1 MAYNEA
7 HGITPKTIV
16 KSVAEIL
23 EISGKDTIDKKKGRL
38 SNQEKQKLIK
48 AYTAEMKQAAKLL
61 EFEQAAL
68 LRDKIAKLREELGET
83 S

>member
-7 HGITPKTIV
+7 HGIVPKTIV

-23 EISGKDTIDKKKGRL
+23 EISSKDTIDKKGKRL
-38 SNQEKQKLIK
+38 SMQEKQKLIK

-61 EFEQAAL
+61 EFEQAAI
-68 LRDKIAKLREELGET
+68 LRDKIQKLREEIGQA
-83 S
+83 